1 MVTPLHLRIPE
12 LWFLT
17 MVQILSLLISAL
29 AAARPIYLHPRFSK
43 KLLTPVIIRM

>member
-29 AAARPIYLHPRFSK
+29 AAAQPICLRPRFSK